1 MKSGNHWN
9 SPITGMFPYMFPYRI
24 LQLCLL
30 HPTGKKEAYLQL
42 ITHEADAMPLAFGN
56 EERRNAPR
64 H

>member
-1 MKSGNHWN
+1 M
-9 SPITGMFPYMFPYRI
+9 MFPTFNWA
-24 LQLCLL
+24 
-30 HPTGKKEAYLQL
+30 KNEAYLQL